1 MLLWALRIGSE
12 PKSCP
17 HGLHTRGG
25 RQTTNKYRSLS
36 GGDPLDE
43 ESKTEEGIMV
53 RQLAISAEVD
63 HDKLGE
69 SAMTEQLP
77 NLRGFLLLICCL
89 SAVGQRGFYS
99 TSLSLWS
106 PG

>member
-1 MLLWALRIGSE
+1 M
-12 PKSCP
+12 
-17 HGLHTRGG
+17 
-25 RQTTNKYRSLS
+25 
-36 GGDPLDE
+36 DE
-43 ESKTEEGIMV
+43 ESKTEEGIVV
-53 RQLAISAEVD
+53 RQLAISAEEVD

-69 SAMTEQLP
+69 SAMTEELP
-77 NLRGFLLLICCL
+77 DLRGFLLLICCL